1 MLCSVWVCCVLF
13 PGAEPASLIGVALRC
28 TAGWGCSGR
37 LPGAACAPILRGC
50 RAAAPIQHAPSR
62 FWGSHVFPP
71 PPPRFYPAGSP
82 SVRLWRLAG
91 VGAFLCRESAAQRN
105 SHGAAGTR
113 RLSLHFEFQAVS
125 VQHEGKA
132 ALGVKK
138 GFSFTLACMT
148 CLCTLLAVFMK
159 VVKIPTDLV
168 GSAAPPEDQEL
179 LSFINIHSYYL
190 KHTLWCLLGSPVPYI
205 MRKVT

>member
-1 MLCSVWVCCVLF
+1 MFRQAARSCLRTH
-13 PGAEPASLIGVALRC
+13 PA
-28 TAGWGCSGR
+28 R
-37 LPGAACAPILRGC
+37 LPCCSSHPACSLSILGVPR
-50 RAAAPIQHAPSR
+50 
-62 FWGSHVFPP
+62 VPP

-105 SHGAAGTR
+105 SRGAAGTR